1 MQTQTKKTLSEIYSP
16 NHIMVWEHNKQFYFF
31 LFCVIL
37 RINNST
43 LSLGKFIS
51 SKKKKIAW

>member
-1 MQTQTKKTLSEIYSP
+1 M
-16 NHIMVWEHNKQFYFF
+16 
-31 LFCVIL
+31 CVCVCVCVL

-51 SKKKKIAW
+51 FKKNIK

>member
-1 MQTQTKKTLSEIYSP
+1 M
-16 NHIMVWEHNKQFYFF
+16 
-31 LFCVIL
+31 CVCVL

-51 SKKKKIAW
+51 FKTKYKITCLTATKENKSCMIIVYRY

>member
-1 MQTQTKKTLSEIYSP
+1 
-16 NHIMVWEHNKQFYFF
+16 MVWEHNKQFYFF

-51 SKKKKIAW
+51 SKKKKLPDSN